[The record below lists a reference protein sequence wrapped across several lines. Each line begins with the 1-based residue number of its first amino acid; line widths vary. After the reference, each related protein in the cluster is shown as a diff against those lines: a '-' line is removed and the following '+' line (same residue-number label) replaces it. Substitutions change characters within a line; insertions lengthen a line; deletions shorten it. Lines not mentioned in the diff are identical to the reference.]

1 MRTKPAHTEAME
13 PSTLLHPRIVEVY
26 NQDMRQWRYY

>member
-1 MRTKPAHTEAME
+1 ME